1 MKKVGQFLFTFIPL
15 VVAVLLQFL
24 VGCYCVGIA
33 FLASS
38 IYSLQLESGLQ
49 HFIPFF
55 QRLSTD
61 TMFSATLMMNYSLF
75 AMALF
80 GIWYYCCYGGVYR
93 VRLSSAFHPVS
104 LLGILMLVPG
114 AQFVTSYIVTLVSL
128 VFPSWLETYEK
139 LLENSGIFG
148 SLSVPLAFYGTLFG
162 PIAEELIFRGV
173 TLRQAQKTLPFW
185 AANIMQALIF
195 GIYHMN
201 LLQGTYAFFVGLLL
215 GYICRRGKIH
225 SSILLHILFNAWAL
239 FLSGHL
245 KFGSSPTDA
254 LIIFLLTIALFL
266 GGIICFTAGTNRL
279 STEES

>member
-15 VVAVLLQFL
+15 VTAVLLQIL
-24 VGCYCVGIA
+24 VGCYCAGFA
-33 FLASS
+33 FLTGS
-38 IYSLQLESGLQ
+38 IYSLGFESSFQ
-49 HFIPFF
+49 QFISFF
-55 QRLSTD
+55 QKLSTD
-61 TMFSATLMMNYSLF
+61 TLFGATLMMNYSLF
-75 AMALF
+75 AVALF
-80 GIWYYCCYGGVYR
+80 GIWYYCSYGGVYR
-93 VRLSSAFHPVS
+93 IRPASAFHPVS

-128 VFPSWLETYEK
+128 IFPSWLETYEK
-139 LLENSGIFG
+139 LLENSGVAG
-148 SLSVPLAFYGTLFG
+148 SLSVPMALYGALFG

-195 GIYHMN
+195 GVYHMN

-215 GYICRRGKIH
+215 GYICKRGKIH
-225 SSILLHILFNAWAL
+225 SSILFHILFNAWAL

-254 LIIFLLTIALFL
+254 MIIFLLTIALFI
-266 GGIICFTAGTNRL
+266 GGLVCFTAGTNRL
-279 STEES
+279 SVEKD

>member
-38 IYSLQLESGLQ
+38 IYSFQLESGLQ

-93 VRLSSAFHPVS
+93 VRLSSAFHPLS

-148 SLSVPLAFYGTLFG
+148 SLSVPLAFYGALFG

-266 GGIICFTAGTNRL
+266 GGIVCFTAGTNRL